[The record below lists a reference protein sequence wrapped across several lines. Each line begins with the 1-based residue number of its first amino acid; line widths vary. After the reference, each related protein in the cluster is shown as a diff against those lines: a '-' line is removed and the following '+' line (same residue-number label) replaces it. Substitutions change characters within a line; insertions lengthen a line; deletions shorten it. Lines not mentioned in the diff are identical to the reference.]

1 MVFCLRSY
9 VRLCIRRSWIFEDSL
24 VLAAWVQILS
34 NLEGRLEW
42 TNVTSIVYGLVMLI
56 VKTAILLF
64 YRRIF
69 LTQKGELFDWVLRV
83 FMAIII
89 IFYGTTTLIKIWLC
103 APREKIWD
111 HSVPG
116 HCLSI
121 SSLFNASGLFNW
133 LTDILILLIP
143 VKTLWRLQMSA
154 RKKAGIAAVFTLGFG
169 YGERALELNEN
180 S

>member
-1 MVFCLRSY
+1 M
-9 VRLCIRRSWIFEDSL
+9 
-24 VLAAWVQILS
+24 Q
-34 NLEGRLEW
+34 W

-169 YGERALELNEN
+169 YGERALGLNEN